1 MKTAVVI
8 YTRVSS
14 DKQKDNMSLGEQ
26 ERICRDFVAH
36 QKGDLKVDRVFVEE
50 GESAKTADRTKLKE
64 MLEYCR
70 KNKNTV
76 GHLVV
81 YKIDRFARS
90 VQDHMALQILL
101 KKLGIVLWS
110 ATEPIGETTTGKLME
125 HVLASF
131 AQFDND
137 VRSERCRNG
146 MRARAEEGCWVSH
159 ALVGYVNVKDELKRP
174 TLTFDEKMVKQVRKF
189 FDEFLT
195 GRYTQTEAIALAEK
209 CGVRT
214 AKGRPMSKNGVIGM
228 LNNVAYAG
236 FIQNA
241 LTDNKRIKALH
252 PPIIQLE
259 QFNEVQRILRGHKK
273 TIEPLTTR
281 IKRAWPLKRFLY
293 CGQCGQPLTGSA
305 SKGRSGGHFG
315 AYHCTK
321 CTKSRDG
328 ATVRLP
334 KAQAHEDFGAL
345 LDSLVPSDWALKVF
359 KEIVIRRWNLEYR
372 DVQNERRRL
381 DSEIKKL
388 ENRKNELFDRWMAGR
403 IKDDKTYDEQSDRI
417 TVQKE
422 ALEVER
428 ADLKS
433 DEIDKERI
441 VDQAVHFIANAREI
455 WQNAAVLDKVRF
467 QKLVYEAGIP
477 VFPDR
482 TFGTAK
488 PSVIYQHLTDIEKAY
503 ETNRAELPDEN
514 SALVHPTGFEP
525 VTFGSASQHSIQLSY
540 GCKLYT
546 LYFLYIIYLIAN
558 RFFNK

>member
-540 GCKLYT
+540 GCSSIII
-546 LYFLYIIYLIAN
+546 LYFHL
-558 RFFNK
+558 

>member
-1 MKTAVVI
+1 MKNLAVV
-8 YTRVSS
+8 YVRVST
-14 DKQKDNMSLGEQ
+14 DEQVDNMSLGNQ
-26 ERICRDFVAH
+26 EEECLKFVAR
-36 QKGDLKVDRVFVEE
+36 QPGDWKVDRVFIEE
-50 GESAKTADRTKLKE
+50 GESAKTADRTQLKE

-70 KNKNTV
+70 KNKNTI

-90 VQDHMALQILL
+90 VQDHMALQALL
-101 KKLGIVLWS
+101 IKMGIMLWS
-110 ATEPIGETTTGKLME
+110 ATEPINETTTGKLME

-131 AQFDND
+131 AEFDNS

-146 MRARAEEGCWVSH
+146 MRTRAEEGCWVSH
-159 ALVGYVNVKDELKRP
+159 APIGYINFKDELKHP
-174 TLTFDEKMVKQVRKF
+174 TLVFDVSMVDQVRKF
-189 FDEFLT
+189 FKEFLT

-209 CGVRT
+209 CGIRT
-214 AKGRPMSKNGVIGM
+214 KKGQPMSKNGVIGM
-228 LNNVAYAG
+228 LNNIAYAG
-236 FIQNA
+236 YIQNV
-241 LTDNKRIKALH
+241 LTGDKQIKALH
-252 PPIIQLE
+252 PPIIPLE
-259 QFNEVQRILRGHKK
+259 QFNEVQAILRGRKR

-281 IKRAWPLKRFLY
+281 IKQSWPLKRFLY

-328 ATVRLP
+328 STVRLP
-334 KAQAHEDFGAL
+334 KVQAHEDFGAL
-345 LDSLVPSDWALKVF
+345 LDSLVPSEWALKVF

-372 DVQNERRRL
+372 DVQKERRRI
-381 DSEIKKL
+381 DSEIKEL

-403 IKDDKTYDEQSDRI
+403 IKSDKVYDEQNNRI

-422 ALEVER
+422 TLELER

-433 DEIDKERI
+433 DETDKEHI
-441 VDQAVHFIANAREI
+441 VDQAVHFMANAREI
-455 WQNAAVLDKVRF
+455 WSNAKVLDKVRF
-467 QKLVYEAGIP
+467 QKLVFEAGIP

-482 TFGTAK
+482 TFGTAE
-488 PSVIYQHLTDIEKAY
+488 PSVIYGQLTAIEKAY

-525 VTFGSASQHSIQLSY
+525 TTFGSASQRSIQLSY
-540 GCKLYT
+540 GCKASILQ
-546 LYFLYIIYLIAN
+546 
-558 RFFNK
+558 R

>member
-1 MKTAVVI
+1 MKNAVVI

-70 KNKNTV
+70 NNKSTV

-159 ALVGYVNVKDELKRP
+159 APIGYVNMKDELKRP
-174 TLTFDEKMVKQVRKF
+174 TLIFDEKMVKQVRKF

-214 AKGRPMSKNGVIGM
+214 SKGRPMSKNGVIGM

-236 FIQNA
+236 FIQSA
-241 LTDNKRIKALH
+241 LTDDKRIKALH

-259 QFNEVQRILRGHKK
+259 QLNEVQRILRGHKK

-281 IKRAWPLKRFLY
+281 IKRSWPLKRFLY

-305 SKGRSGGHFG
+305 SKGRGGGHFG

-345 LDSLVPSDWALKVF
+345 LDSLVPSEWALKAF
-359 KEIVIRRWNLEYR
+359 KEIVIRRWNQEFR
-372 DVQNERRRL
+372 DVKAERQKL
-381 DSEIKKL
+381 DEQIKALGDK
-388 ENRKNELFDRWMAGR
+388 KDELFDRWMAGR
-403 IKDDKTYDEQSDRI
+403 IKDDKTYDEQNDRI

-433 DEIDKERI
+433 DETDKEHI

-482 TFGTAK
+482 TFGTAE

-503 ETNRAELPDEN
+503 ETNMAELPNEN
-514 SALVHPTGFEP
+514 SAMVHPAGFEP
-525 VTFGSASQHSIQLSY
+525 TTFGSASQRSIQLSY
-540 GCKLYT
+540 GCLT
-546 LYFLYIIYLIAN
+546 GAIISQ
-558 RFFNK
+558 

>member
-540 GCKLYT
+540 GCKNGGERGIRT
-546 LYFLYIIYLIAN
+546 LDT
-558 RFFNK
+558 

>member
-514 SALVHPTGFEP
+514 SALVHLAGFEP
-525 VTFGSASQHSIQLSY
+525 ATFWFEARHSNPLSY
-540 GCKLYT
+540 RCIEN
-546 LYFLYIIYLIAN
+546 IISDFIV
-558 RFFNK
+558 FK